1 MYKYNENIAFGGHE
15 ERNNIIPDKE
25 SEYTIINLSKRSQRE
40 DHHVPLNDGAY
51 DGGNS
56 QQQFAEA
63 VNVVRNQIGKN
74 NLVFVHCAAGQSRS
88 VSVLSTAIAAE
99 QDEDYET
106 IQKELMNIRGTSS
119 EPANSLQ
126 NKAKTYLRHTT

>member
-1 MYKYNENIAFGGHE
+1 MYKYNKNIAFGGHE

-25 SEYTIINLSKRSQRE
+25 SEYTIINLSKSSQRE
-40 DHHVPLNDGAY
+40 NHHIPLNDGAY

-63 VNVVRNQIGKN
+63 VNIIRKQIQQN
-74 NLVFVHCAAGQSRS
+74 NPVFVHCAAGQSRS

-99 QDEDYET
+99 YDEDYEDV
-106 IQKELMNIRGTSS
+106 QKELMNIRGSS
-119 EPANSLQ
+119 TEPANSLQ
-126 NKAKTYLRHTT
+126 TKARTYLRHTR